1 MILIYC
7 VNLGLLIF
15 FTCAGLIY
23 YSLLYRDH
31 LYLTAE
37 HLTLPWLLLAKG
49 QGQANE

>member
-1 MILIYC
+1 MILSYC
-7 VNLGLLIF
+7 GKSGLADL

-23 YSLLYRDH
+23 YALLCRDH
-31 LYLTAE
+31 YLTAE

>member
-1 MILIYC
+1 MILSYC
-7 VNLGLLIF
+7 GNLGLLIF

-23 YSLLYRDH
+23 YALLCRDH
-31 LYLTAE
+31 FILTAE

>member
-1 MILIYC
+1 LYLK
-7 VNLGLLIF
+7 LGLLIFFFFF

-23 YSLLYRDH
+23 YALLCRDH
-31 LYLTAE
+31 FILTAE